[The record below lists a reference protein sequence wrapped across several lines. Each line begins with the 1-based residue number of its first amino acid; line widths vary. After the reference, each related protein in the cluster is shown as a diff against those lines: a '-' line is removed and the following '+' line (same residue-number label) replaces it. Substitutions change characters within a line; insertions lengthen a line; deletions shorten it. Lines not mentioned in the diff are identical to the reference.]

1 MITEAITSIRRH
13 AEQIGRDLAAVD
25 AAGAA
30 VLAEKAILLREVVTA
45 LGPALRAL
53 SSPVSVAGIA
63 SANGVTTDPAG
74 WRGVVITGD
83 GPKSDKGEWVDFAPG
98 ASGKRGRYGGA
109 RLILRQDGAFVE
121 LAYDGPWSTVPGEVS
136 RWVAEV
142 RVLSDVEVAKVYG
155 LDDILTA
162 IGEAV
167 EKHVQS
173 HKKSSGLE
181 RRALK
186 LDELAER
193 IRALR
198 TLLRTWTP

>member
-1 MITEAITSIRRH
+1 MITEAIVSIRRH

-53 SSPVSVAGIA
+53 SSPVSVAA
-63 SANGVTTDPAG
+63 VVSANGITTDPAG
-74 WRGVVITGD
+74 WRGVVIAGD
-83 GPKSDKGEWVDFAPG
+83 GPKPIVPPMIS
-98 ASGKRGRYGGA
+98 RGRYGGT

-121 LAYDGPWSTVPGEVS
+121 LTYDGPWSAVPSEVS
-136 RWVAEV
+136 RWAAEV
-142 RVLSDVEVAKVYG
+142 RVLGDVEVAKVYG
-155 LDDILTA
+155 LDAVLTA

-167 EKHVQS
+167 EKHAQS
-173 HKKSSGLE
+173 HKKSNGLE

-186 LDELAER
+186 LD
-193 IRALR
+193 
-198 TLLRTWTP
+198 

>member
-1 MITEAITSIRRH
+1 MITEAIVSIRRH

-53 SSPVSVAGIA
+53 SSPVSVAGIV
-63 SANGVTTDPAG
+63 SANGITTDPAG

-83 GPKSDKGEWVDFAPG
+83 GPRQIASPAGPG
-98 ASGKRGRYGGA
+98 RGRYGGT

-136 RWVAEV
+136 RWSAEV

-155 LDDILTA
+155 LDVILGA
-162 IGEAV
+162 LDEAV
-167 EKHVQS
+167 EKQVQS
-173 HKKSSGLE
+173 AKKTNGLE

-186 LDELAER
+186 LDEQLER
-193 IRALR
+193 LRALR
-198 TLLRTWTP
+198 VLLRSWSS